1 MNGKLSAQRGLAAQR
16 GEVIQTD
23 EHGEGEGAWP
33 PRGWLV
39 VVRPTIPFMDER
51 GWGWTSSEI
60 RQIRLV
66 EWIVPRSAD
75 TYGPVKPF
83 YDEQAG
89 QDALTLPVV
98 HGELHDLARRSLID
112 LAAGIGGV
120 ESYDALATPEA
131 RRRVED
137 LQARRADKG
146 LRKAA
151 CRDAMAD
158 WLYSRDVVSPS

>member
-1 MNGKLSAQRGLAAQR
+1 M
-16 GEVIQTD
+16 
-23 EHGEGEGAWP
+23 
-33 PRGWLV
+33 
-39 VVRPTIPFMDER
+39 
-51 GWGWTSSEI
+51 WGWTASEI

-75 TYGPVKPF
+75 TYVAVKPF

-89 QDALTLPVV
+89 QDALTLPAV

-131 RRRVED
+131 RRLVED
-137 LQARRADKG
+137 LQARRADKR

-151 CRDAMAD
+151 CQDAMAD
-158 WLYSRDVVSPS
+158 WLYSRDAVSPMTQPARDEMLSDLRWGAWRRGQTCTS